1 LNKKLCIL
9 ICLAALFASGCAQK
23 WALDAQSLEAQL
35 AWPQP
40 PEKQRIR
47 HVMTI
52 RGFREKGGNV
62 KGFLFGKGSSSLIKP
77 VAVATGRD
85 GRIAI
90 ADTGTKSVHLYIPK
104 EELYIDVFS
113 FDDGEMM
120 ASPVSVA
127 FDDEL
132 RLYVSDSFYEKIAVF
147 DSRGNTFS
155 RLPGWL

>member
-1 LNKKLCIL
+1 
-9 ICLAALFASGCAQK
+9 
-23 WALDAQSLEAQL
+23 
-35 AWPQP
+35 
-40 PEKQRIR
+40 
-47 HVMTI
+47 MTI
-52 RGFREKGGNV
+52 RGFSEKGGNL
-62 KGFLFGKGSSSLIKP
+62 KGFFFGKGSNSLIKP

-90 ADTGTKSVHLYIPK
+90 ADTGTKSVHLYIPQ

-120 ASPVSVA
+120 VSPVSVA

-147 DSRGNTFS
+147 DSRGKYLFPITRMAS
-155 RLPGWL
+155 RPETADRPCQTL